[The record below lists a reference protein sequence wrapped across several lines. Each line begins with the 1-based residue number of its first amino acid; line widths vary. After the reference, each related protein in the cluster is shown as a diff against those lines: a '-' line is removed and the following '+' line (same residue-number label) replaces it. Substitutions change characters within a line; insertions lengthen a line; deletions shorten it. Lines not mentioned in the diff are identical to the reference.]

1 MLKLFPSTPKFQ
13 FLTAKRTVTSKIAHM
28 LIAQSIGN
36 YAIVC
41 WANFLIVRRAVNVHK
56 YAWFGTVYY
65 FLLALINELHE
76 KLSHWS
82 MSIFLTWKPPFPVS
96 IPMNI
101 TYLKS
106 WTDRLL
112 AMSWISQTWS
122 WSDLD
127 PYIYCNNS
135 SLCISCDYLTIIW
148 RKTFISIWHILHR
161 TVQDWNNSRYHST
174 VPGL

>member
-76 KLSHWS
+76 KFSHWS
-82 MSIFLTWKPPFPVS
+82 MSIFSNLKTTFSS
-96 IPMNI
+96 INSYEYHLSKILNWSIACDVMNFANM
-101 TYLKS
+101 K
-106 WTDRLL
+106 
-112 AMSWISQTWS
+112 WS
-122 WSDLD
+122 WSL
-127 PYIYCNNS
+127 
-135 SLCISCDYLTIIW
+135 
-148 RKTFISIWHILHR
+148 HIL
-161 TVQDWNNSRYHST
+161 
-174 VPGL
+174 